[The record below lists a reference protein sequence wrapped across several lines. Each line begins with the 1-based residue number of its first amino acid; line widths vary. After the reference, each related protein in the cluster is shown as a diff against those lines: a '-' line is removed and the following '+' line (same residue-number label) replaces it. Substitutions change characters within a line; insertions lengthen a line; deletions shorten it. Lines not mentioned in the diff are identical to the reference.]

1 MIWTITKCLIVIISL
16 ILIIKSI
23 YEYNYCKKNNI
34 TKHKSKV
41 CSRGE
46 LIFCIVSYPICTF
59 AIGLVI
65 CAIIC
70 MTINVNAK
78 VIEVEKYTT
87 SIYCLNDSSKIE
99 GRSYLYSGYIKENMV
114 YRTIYLDNHGGK
126 RMWEINANQSS
137 VFEDGNNKVTVYGE
151 KFENPKIEYL
161 MEDWS
166 NLKHETRYE
175 IHIPKGSI
183 TTDYK
188 IDLQ

>member
-1 MIWTITKCLIVIISL
+1 MIWVITKWLMLIISL
-16 ILIIKSI
+16 IFIIKAT
-23 YEYNYCKKNNI
+23 YEYIYCKKNNI
-34 TKHKSKV
+34 TNHRSKV
-41 CSRGE
+41 CSLVE
-46 LIFCIVSYPICTF
+46 LIFCYIFNTFCTCGISF
-59 AIGLVI
+59 II
-65 CAIIC
+65 CAITC
-70 MTINVNAK
+70 MTINANAK

-99 GRSYLYSGYIKENMV
+99 GRSYLYSGYIKESMV

-126 RMWEINANQSS
+126 KIWDINANQAS

-161 MEDWS
+161 IGVWS